1 MPTWHGEKKTK
12 RRHVRSYNPQ
22 RTTFCSS
29 LYLAPLDSPQHMSQP
44 PYSELDSPWSWPMD
58 DSIVV
63 VDDDGN
69 VVEPP
74 IDSEERRRQASLQR
88 KKRRLERAVANAP
101 QPSVSPQA
109 TDPPSHISPAPI
121 TADPVVAECE
131 ERDVLVRCHSEIKL
145 DPLASSNQARYDC
158 PCGSS
163 VQTRGRKQHEQ
174 SKKHKQWRKTNATT
188 TQAG

>member
-1 MPTWHGEKKTK
+1 
-12 RRHVRSYNPQ
+12 
-22 RTTFCSS
+22 
-29 LYLAPLDSPQHMSQP
+29 
-44 PYSELDSPWSWPMD
+44 MD

-74 IDSEERRRQASLQR
+74 IEERRRQASLQR

-101 QPSVSPQA
+101 QPSVSAQA
-109 TDPPSHISPAPI
+109 TDPPSHISPAP
-121 TADPVVAECE
+121 TTVDPVVAECE
-131 ERDVLVRCHSEIKL
+131 RDVLARCNSEIEL

-158 PCGSS
+158 PCGCS